1 MKETSNYSSSLSYFL
16 PERGNIHLQLFPA
29 ESERSVIDSHDSP
42 FKLINS
48 QDPLARIFRG
58 AFVTDYGSI
67 IKDVNLLI
75 QRDAVALSIGIE
87 TALTNPII
95 DQYWQQAMLIRKDRS
110 PKHSMLLANQVD
122 EQRLL
127 PFAPL
132 FFCRT
137 RSIFFEPPCPTCGS
151 ILQLCKD
158 DTWLNATGLQPYTTS
173 IRRYLYCPSC
183 NQANKQQTWY
193 TLERTADDPVI
204 VHDCRQLILSFG
216 QLDSN
221 SGQSVN
227 FPCLACQHHN
237 TCYGIQQL
245 ALNTIF
251 TLSFYPF
258 YMLITERDSLDGFQF
273 LTMKLNNQSLSND
286 VEKLTSS
293 SITEN
298 SAAVVDRKQ
307 GGNDPEIYT
316 LLQNLAGKWQQ
327 ELQQQS
333 SVNQRPATHEITETM
348 SIPVD
353 KDTSQP
359 GGMLPNATIPP
370 TSESNDK
377 TNDLSTETV
386 LITSLPNHPPG
397 DGEPHLEETVLLS
410 GAPSVPDTHIPPDLN
425 NDKNTT
431 KKKLIEKDANLT
443 ETVILEPNKK
453 P

>member
-16 PERGNIHLQLFPA
+16 PERGNIYLQLYPA
-29 ESERSVIDSHDSP
+29 ESQKSVIDSHDSP

-48 QDPLARIFRG
+48 QDPLARVFQG

-67 IKDVNLLI
+67 IKEVNLLI
-75 QRDAVALSIGIE
+75 QRDAVALSTGKE
-87 TALTNPII
+87 TVLTNPII
-95 DQYWQQAMLIRKDRS
+95 DQYWQQAMLIRQDRA

-122 EQRLL
+122 EQKLL

-137 RSIFFEPPCPTCGS
+137 RSMFFEPPCPKCGS

-158 DTWLNATGLQPYTTS
+158 DTRLNAAGLQPYTTS

-183 NQANKQQTWY
+183 NQANKPQTWY
-193 TLERTADDPVI
+193 TLERTADDPVG
-204 VHDCRQLILSFG
+204 VQDCRQLILSFG

-221 SGQSVN
+221 SGQNVN
-227 FPCLACQHHN
+227 FPCLACRQHN
-237 TCYGIQQL
+237 ICYGAQKE

-273 LTMKLNNQSLSND
+273 LAMKLDNQSLSNG

-293 SITEN
+293 PVTEN
-298 SAAVVDRKQ
+298 FAAIGDRKQ
-307 GGNDPEIYT
+307 GGNDPEINT

-333 SVNQRPATHEITETM
+333 SANQHPTTHETTETIA
-348 SIPVD
+348 IPVD
-353 KDTSQP
+353 KGNSQL
-359 GGMLPNATIPP
+359 GGVLPHTTIPP
-370 TSESNDK
+370 TSGSNDK
-377 TNDLSTETV
+377 SNDLSTETV
-386 LITSLPNHPPG
+386 LITSPANHPPR
-397 DGEPHLEETVLLS
+397 DWETHLKETVLLS

-431 KKKLIEKDANLT
+431 KEKLTDQDYNLT
-443 ETVILEPNKK
+443 ETVILDPNKK